1 MFLTLFGSAQSVSLQ
16 CIYYNADWGVLG
28 KIYFCNVQN
37 TLNITSLDAAQ
48 VDNITGTHLAGFN
61 NDNVEAI
68 SITQGQ
74 IIYFPRGLNKI
85 YKNLKGISIVSN
97 GFKEIHQSDLKDFP
111 KLMNLYLYSKNI
123 EILEE
128 NLFEFNPNLELVH
141 INTNIITH
149 IDPKVFD
156 RLIKLKYLYLQLNTC
171 INMAAI
177 NNPTD
182 LQSIIK
188 IAKLNCTNL
197 DYSNLE
203 QKVKYL
209 EFESR
214 ILSSTDLNIKI
225 ENLKNEIKNSKFPNF
240 FQEKLQGLNAVAIQ
254 KERENVV
261 DSKLTIIEEMLAN
274 MTAGN
279 GICNKNNIVLNIS

>member
-1 MFLTLFGSAQSVSLQ
+1 MSLALFGPTQSVSFQ
-16 CIYYNADWGVLG
+16 CIYYNADWGTLG

-48 VDNITGTHLAGFN
+48 VDNITGTHLSGYN

-74 IIYFPRGLNKI
+74 INYFPRGLNKI
-85 YKNLKGISIVSN
+85 FKNLKGISIVST

-111 KLMNLYLYSKNI
+111 KLMNLYLYSRNI

-141 INTNIITH
+141 LNTNKITH

-156 RLIKLKYLYLQLNTC
+156 KLTKLKYLYLQLNTC
-171 INMAAI
+171 INMSAI
-177 NNPTD
+177 NSPTD

-188 IAKLNCTNL
+188 TAQANCTNL

-209 EFESR
+209 EFESKN
-214 ILSSTDLNIKI
+214 LNSADLNAKIK
-225 ENLKNEIKNSKFPNF
+225 NLENEIKSSRFANF
-240 FQEKLQGLNAVAIQ
+240 FQEKLQSLNATVIEKDTLSGINKMMKLIINSINAFV
-254 KERENVV
+254 NVF
-261 DSKLTIIEEMLAN
+261 S
-274 MTAGN
+274 AGN
-279 GICNKNNIVLNIS
+279 QGI